1 MGRVME
7 HLFVYG
13 TLAPGQPNEHV
24 LAPYA
29 GTWTPATV
37 RGELL
42 DRGWGPENGYPSIAL
57 RADFELALLFRR
69 IATVELDVEVGT
81 VDDWEWRGPTDE
93 FAEIATRLGE
103 PKLAERAASLARAG
117 GV

>member
-29 GTWTPATV
+29 GGWTPATV

-57 RADFELALLFRR
+57 RTDGGEVRGLLFGSEAIGEHWSTLDAFEGPGYERVR
-69 IATVELDVEVGT
+69 TTATTADGEVEAWVY
-81 VDDWEWRGPTDE
+81 VDRP
-93 FAEIATRLGE
+93 A
-103 PKLAERAASLARAG
+103 PLA
-117 GV
+117 